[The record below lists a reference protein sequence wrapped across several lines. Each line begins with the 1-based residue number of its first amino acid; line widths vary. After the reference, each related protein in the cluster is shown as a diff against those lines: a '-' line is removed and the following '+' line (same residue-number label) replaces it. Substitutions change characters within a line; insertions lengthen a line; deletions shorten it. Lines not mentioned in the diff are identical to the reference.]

1 MTPKELAEKA
11 LADLLNAREALRRA
25 VEQHDAGSTGQLEE
39 LQWARAHMDAA
50 RNKLVVLEWNRAEK
64 RRVA

>member
-1 MTPKELAEKA
+1 VTANELAEKA

-25 VEQHDAGSTGQLEE
+25 VEHHEAGSTGQFEE

-50 RNKLVVLEWNRAEK
+50 RNKLVVLEWNRVEK
-64 RRVA
+64 RRMA